1 MKEYTSLEPLDQL
14 REVIVEFRD
23 ERNWSQFHTLKNLFS
38 ALSIEAAELSELTLW
53 KTDDDVTEA
62 LKDDGFRQHL
72 REECADIF
80 IYLILVSEY
89 AGFDLVEAGMEKI
102 AINAEKYPVKKAFGI
117 STKYDKL

>member
-1 MKEYTSLEPLDQL
+1 MEPLDQL